1 EWGGYTGGVWY
12 EDVQMEIFNQVL
24 SEEQAREILE
34 SGIRQS
40 SGRVIA
46 SFPRISTG
54 WVDFD
59 TPTFESLAE
68 WYSSLDNPIKPVDDR
83 QWSYQELITIEKR
96 LAGADYPHIFQIETE
111 LISELEETS
120 SDQP

>member
-1 EWGGYTGGVWY
+1 
-12 EDVQMEIFNQVL
+12 MEIFDQVL

-34 SGIRQS
+34 AGIRQS

-59 TPTFESLAE
+59 TPAFESLAE
-68 WYSSLDNPIKPVDDR
+68 WYSSLGNPIKPVDDR
-83 QWSYQELITIEKR
+83 QWSYQELIIIEKK
-96 LAGADYPHIFQIETE
+96 LAWADHQHIFQIEAE
-111 LISELEETS
+111 LTDEIEETS